1 MLLYVCAMV
10 PPITMT
16 YSEARRNL
24 TSAMRRCVD
33 DCTPVVITSKQRKVV
48 MLPYEE
54 WEAELETW
62 HQKDSP
68 ANVAHLNESIAEIEK
83 GEVVRVSI
91 ESLKGRLKVARHA

>member
-1 MLLYVCAMV
+1 
-10 PPITMT
+10 
-16 YSEARRNL
+16 
-24 TSAMRRCVD
+24 
-33 DCTPVVITSKQRKVV
+33 